1 MFNTTN
7 KSKLARLIGISPT
20 LFTMKLEN
28 VNYNKFSLEELRAIE
43 KALESELE
51 NFRKELLKLRKL

>member
-1 MFNTTN
+1 
-7 KSKLARLIGISPT
+7 
-20 LFTMKLEN
+20 MKLEN